1 MPPTV
6 VIVGVACV
14 VGAAAA
20 VATWLGLR
28 PPPVRVGGAPVP
40 LDVVKAVA
48 AVRAHRA
55 SAALLRQAAGQA
67 AVAGHASLAAALRDE
82 AAVLA
87 AAEEFAD
94 AAGTQLEVEPLWP
107 SPLPGVGDE
116 LWSRYVRRSRV
127 ARPSAVSPDNRYGCF
142 ALSARELADAGWL
155 LDARKEQVGGR
166 LCWTGTWAPDRDELR
181 FLRSADEQHEALATL
196 ARLHARVVE
205 ERHRG
210 LVGQVVEGQP
220 ATLSG
225 LLGVCR
231 RAGLGGLRGWA
242 TDAAQRRKFP
252 ETTAAYARLNGI
264 F

>member
-1 MPPTV
+1 MMPPV
-6 VIVGVACV
+6 VIIGVACV

-28 PPPVRVGGAPVP
+28 PAPVRVGGAPVP
-40 LDVVKAVA
+40 RNVIAAVA

-67 AVAGHASLAAALRDE
+67 AVAGHATLAAALRDE

-107 SPLPGVGDE
+107 SPLAGVDDE
-116 LWSRYVRRSRV
+116 AWSRYVRRSRV
-127 ARPSAVSPDNRYGCF
+127 ARPSAVTPDNRHGCF
-142 ALSARELADAGWL
+142 AFSARELADAGWL
-155 LDARKEQVGGR
+155 LDARKELVNGR
-166 LCWTGTWAPDRDELR
+166 LCWTGTWAPDRDELK
-181 FLRSADEQHEALATL
+181 FLRSVEEQHEALAAL
-196 ARLHARVVE
+196 ARLHARVVTG
-205 ERHRG
+205 RHADLIG
-210 LVGQVVEGQP
+210 TDIEGQP

-225 LLGVCR
+225 LLGVAR

-242 TDAAQRRKFP
+242 GDAAQRRKFP